1 MRMILLISFLS
12 VSASLGA
19 QWDQY
24 FAQWE
29 GKSGSMMVDMGYMDS
44 IRHVELPYLL
54 AVGYQFTPCSKEG
67 FPDSMNYEKLIKLSD
82 KLYNYMDIQATCQ
95 IVGTFTH
102 DCKRVDYYYL
112 KDSIG
117 IRGFLNNYFSR
128 DNSGLEPIVAISHDP
143 QSKYYREVIYP
154 DVYITEYKANSE
166 FIQELLNQG
175 DNIKKGRRINHW
187 AYFDTDIERDRY
199 RLIVLERGFKEE
211 ESGFHRGHQ
220 RPYFYH
226 FSRRD
231 KPSRD
236 YMTELTVN
244 LQNEAKSL
252 NGLYGGW
259 ECEVVV
265 E

>member
-1 MRMILLISFLS
+1 MRVFLLISCFIIS
-12 VSASLGA
+12 TCLGA

-29 GKSGSMMVDMGYMDS
+29 GKSGSMLVDMGYMDS
-44 IRHVELPYLL
+44 LHHVELPYLL
-54 AVGYQFTPCSKEG
+54 AVGYQFTTCSTKG

-95 IVGTFTH
+95 IVGTFTY

-117 IRGFLNNYFSR
+117 IRSFLNNYFYR
-128 DNSGLEPIVAISHDP
+128 DNSGLEPIISISHDP
-143 QSKYYREVIYP
+143 NSKYYKDFIYP
-154 DVYITEYKANSE
+154 DVYISEYKANCE
-166 FIQELLNQG
+166 FIQELINQG
-175 DNIKKGRRINHW
+175 DQIKKGRRIEHW
-187 AYFDTDIERDRY
+187 AYFDTHLERDRY
-199 RLIVLERGFKEE
+199 RLIVLERGFNEE
-211 ESGFHRGHQ
+211 ESGFHRGYK

-231 KPSRD
+231 KPTRD

-244 LQNEAKSL
+244 LQNEAKAL
-252 NGLYGGW
+252 NGLYDGW
-259 ECEVVV
+259 ECEIIRK
-265 E
+265 